1 MYDLIEYS
9 YNYWKIFPNIWQYY
23 RDDPVTNNSCFTV
36 DLTNKDD
43 SNSFTLKKTD
53 QTGNDMKI
61 DVEIMVPLKYLSNF
75 REP

>member
-1 MYDLIEYS
+1 MNIAIITEKYFQIYGNTIETTQSQIILVLLLILL
-9 YNYWKIFPNIWQYY
+9 IRMI
-23 RDDPVTNNSCFTV
+23 VTRLV
-36 DLTNKDD
+36 K
-43 SNSFTLKKTD
+43 KKTD